1 MELIDARKKLN
12 EKVMKQFL
20 DNCDDEVLVQ
30 IEQNDEQKDEQ
41 IYAKKDLR
49 MFFVE
54 NQTLDVNDSIYFCSE
69 KLVLLFS
76 TDDYNWWRT
85 EKRLKKLFG
94 DVVTRVKRV
103 ELGKT
108 EGAHNISIA
117 KERLI
122 NPTTNEI
129 ELVVLANFT
138 GSEKQCLEFLTNHY
152 ALFKIKHLFD
162 GDYDIVVKIDDSCWM
177 NEEQMKEKG
186 VME

>member
-12 EKVMKQFL
+12 EKLMKQFL

-30 IEQNDEQKDEQ
+30 TEQNDEQKDEQ
-41 IYAKKDLR
+41 IYAKNDLR
-49 MFFVE
+49 MFFITD
-54 NQTLDVNDSIYFCSE
+54 QTLDVNDSIYFCSE
-69 KLVLLFS
+69 KIVLLFS
-76 TDDYNWWRT
+76 ADDYNWWRV

-94 DVVTRVKRV
+94 DPATRVKRV

-108 EGAHNISIA
+108 EGTHNVSIA
-117 KERLI
+117 KERLV

-129 ELVVLANFT
+129 EITEIANFT
-138 GSEKQCLEFLTNHY
+138 GSEKQCLEFLTNYY
-152 ALFKIKHLFD
+152 ALFKIKYLFN
-162 GDYDIVVKIDDSCWM
+162 GDYNIVVKIDDSGWM